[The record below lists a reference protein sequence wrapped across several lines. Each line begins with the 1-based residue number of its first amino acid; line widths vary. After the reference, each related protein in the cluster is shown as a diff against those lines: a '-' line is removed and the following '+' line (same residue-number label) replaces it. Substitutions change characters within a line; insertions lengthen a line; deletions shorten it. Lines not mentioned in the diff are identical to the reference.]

1 MEEQSF
7 DFYSFLDTLKYEREQ
22 IGYKKSRRYQYVN
35 INEIK
40 KFIFTKLYID
50 KCQKISTTEIREY
63 LSTLKKKEFLLM
75 LRLSG

>member
-63 LSTLKKKEFLLM
+63 LSTLRKKEFLLM